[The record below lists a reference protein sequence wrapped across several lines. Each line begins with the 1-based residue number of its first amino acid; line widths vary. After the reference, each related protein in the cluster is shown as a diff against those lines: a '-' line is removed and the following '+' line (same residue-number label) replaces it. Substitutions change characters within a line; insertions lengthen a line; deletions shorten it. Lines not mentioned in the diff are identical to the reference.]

1 VTEAVPER
9 PRQVT
14 LAAWT
19 IMGGSFIV
27 LLLTF
32 ELITNLHTLQTRESV
47 QTFLDEPP
55 GDGLGI
61 SVESALVVMR
71 TFAMIAAGCATAA
84 GILGFHVLRRHK
96 PARIALTVLALPLL
110 VSGMVTGGF
119 FSSLVAASAFLLWLP
134 PARDWFEG
142 REPAKPLKPVHP
154 ALAPPDQRSSSERS
168 VETTQQASA
177 PRAVPG
183 FGAQAGPPPGAAATS
198 FWAPASTRP
207 SSVVWACALT
217 WLFSG
222 VGIVLM
228 VIGLGYFVVNSDP
241 MLTEI
246 RAQNPEI
253 GEAGLTDE
261 AIVVATVLIGFAVIV
276 WAMAAM
282 VLAFLFYRGIS
293 WSRLVLLIST
303 GGAVGLLAF
312 GALTQWALIVPFV
325 AAALTF
331 SMLLRPE
338 AAAWVNRPPANR
350 PPVSRPPVSR

>member
-1 VTEAVPER
+1 MTEAVPER

-27 LLLTF
+27 LLLTI

-47 QTFLDEPP
+47 QGFLDEPP

-71 TFAMIAAGCATAA
+71 TFAMVAAGCATAA
-84 GILGFHVLRRHK
+84 GILGYHVLQRHK
-96 PARIALTVLALPLL
+96 PARIALTVLAVPLL
-110 VSGMVTGGF
+110 VTGMVTGGF

-142 REPAKPLKPVHP
+142 REPAKPVKPIHP
-154 ALAPPDQRSSSERS
+154 ALAPPGQQQDPTQRRLDGQS
-168 VETTQQASA
+168 VGTSGA
-177 PRAVPG
+177 PRAVSG
-183 FGAQAGPPPGAAATS
+183 FGAQAGMPTGAATSS

-207 SSVVWACALT
+207 PSVLWACSLT

-222 VGIVLM
+222 LGIVLM
-228 VIGLGYFVVNSDP
+228 AIGLVYFVVNSDP

-261 AIVVATVLIGFAVIV
+261 AILVATVLIGFAVIV

-282 VLAFLFYRGIS
+282 VLAFLFYRGVT

-312 GALTQWALIVPFV
+312 GALTQWALIVPFL
-325 AAALTF
+325 AAARTF

-338 AAAWVNRPPANR
+338 AAAWVTRPPVNR
-350 PPVSRPPVSR
+350 PPVNR